1 VKTLEKKCL
10 FWDVNLK
17 QLSPQK
23 HRQFII
29 ERILAFGDI
38 EDFNWALSYYGYE
51 GLKQGF
57 LKSKT
62 LDLKSQNFWCLYF
75 GVKHR

>member
-1 VKTLEKKCL
+1 MKTLEKKHL

-38 EDFNWALSYYGYE
+38 EDFSWAAKLLRIRK
-51 GLKQGF
+51 LKARLF
-57 LKSKT
+57 KK
-62 LDLKSQNFWCLYF
+62 QNS
-75 GVKHR
+75 